1 MAKNYLQLNNI
12 GVYKIAF
19 NLSNYVWGMVVIW
32 DYFAKDT
39 IGK

>member
-1 MAKNYLQLNNI
+1 MEIRDLE
-12 GVYKIAF
+12 VYQVSEE
-19 NLSNYVWGMVVIW
+19 LSDMIWNVVIKW